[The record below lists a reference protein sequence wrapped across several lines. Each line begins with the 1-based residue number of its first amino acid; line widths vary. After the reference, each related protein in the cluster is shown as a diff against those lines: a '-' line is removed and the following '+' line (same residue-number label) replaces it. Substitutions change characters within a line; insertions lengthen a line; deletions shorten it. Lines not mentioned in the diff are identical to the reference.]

1 MQKQKRIY
9 TVGQMN
15 KYIKN
20 VFQGDYLLSG
30 LYMKGEVSNCKYHS
44 SGHIYFSLKDETGS
58 MACIMFQSNR
68 REGLKF
74 QLQDGQS
81 VIICGNIS
89 VYERDGRYQMY
100 AKEITLDGAGL
111 LYERYEQLKQKLYE
125 EGLFEFEHK
134 KEIPK
139 YPKRVGIVTAATGAA
154 VQDIKNI
161 ARRRNPYVQLILYP
175 ARVQGEGAAATIVKG
190 IQILD
195 RMEVDTI
202 IIGRG
207 GGTMEDLWAFNEETV
222 ARAIYAANTPIISG
236 TGHEIDMTIADYA
249 ADKRAPTPSAAC
261 EIAIPDVMGIQREW
275 ERLHMQMMRLMERR
289 LETARE
295 DYQRYAMKLQ
305 YQNPEQRLRQ
315 QKQYTDELWNKL
327 FSLMKQKLERSQF
340 QWSLLREQVHRN
352 SPTARLTHGY
362 GYLEKEGQPVSGV
375 EQVEPDNQLKVTLHN
390 GMLYVRVE
398 AVEAGQEKNLNR
410 GEKENG
416 R

>member
-1 MQKQKRIY
+1 
-9 TVGQMN
+9 
-15 KYIKN
+15 
-20 VFQGDYLLSG
+20 
-30 LYMKGEVSNCKYHS
+30 
-44 SGHIYFSLKDETGS
+44 
-58 MACIMFQSNR
+58 
-68 REGLKF
+68 
-74 QLQDGQS
+74 
-81 VIICGNIS
+81 
-89 VYERDGRYQMY
+89 
-100 AKEITLDGAGL
+100 
-111 LYERYEQLKQKLYE
+111 
-125 EGLFEFEHK
+125 
-134 KEIPK
+134 
-139 YPKRVGIVTAATGAA
+139 
-154 VQDIKNI
+154 
-161 ARRRNPYVQLILYP
+161 
-175 ARVQGEGAAATIVKG
+175 
-190 IQILD
+190 
-195 RMEVDTI
+195 
-202 IIGRG
+202 
-207 GGTMEDLWAFNEETV
+207 MEDLWAFNEETV